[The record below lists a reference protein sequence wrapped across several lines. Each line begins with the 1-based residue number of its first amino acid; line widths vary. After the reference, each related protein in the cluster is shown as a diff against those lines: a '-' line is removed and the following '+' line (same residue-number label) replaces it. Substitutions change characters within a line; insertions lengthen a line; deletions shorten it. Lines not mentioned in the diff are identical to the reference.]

1 MKLITQEQQDFYHE
15 NGYLII
21 DDLYPEE
28 LILKFENCI
37 RRHANKDF
45 AAIINPDRFDILKE
59 FDERPKSDVTLEEI
73 KAYVE
78 KDEPLMSSG
87 SYKYE
92 SYGKELF
99 ESINGDPFVIQGLPL
114 EAIKNFFR

>member
-1 MKLITQEQQDFYHE
+1 MFRMGGRSDDGIMSLRPGYE
-15 NGYLII
+15 NGGSPLTTP
-21 DDLYPEE
+21 DLFLQAQKVQQKPF
-28 LILKFENCI
+28 L
-37 RRHANKDF
+37 
-45 AAIINPDRFDILKE
+45 
-59 FDERPKSDVTLEEI
+59 TLEEI

>member
-45 AAIINPDRFDILKE
+45 AAIINPDRFDVLKE

-73 KAYVE
+73 KE
-78 KDEPLMSSG
+78 TSKLCSDML
-87 SYKYE
+87 KH
-92 SYGKELF
+92 K
-99 ESINGDPFVIQGLPL
+99 SI
-114 EAIKNFFR
+114 IKILRVLQKK